1 MTAPGALYGI
11 GVGPGDPGL
20 ITVTGAELISKISKI
35 FVPIARIKAES
46 LALDIARRYVSDDAE
61 IVELVFPMVT
71 DKAELSRRW
80 DESARTIADA
90 LSTGEDACFVT
101 LGDPLLYSTYIYLLR
116 ALKKALPG
124 ARVVTIPG
132 VTAFNAVA
140 ALTSFPVGEGK
151 EPVTI
156 IPAADDLGAAR
167 EAIERG
173 GTVVL
178 MKVGKRLQR
187 IIDLLEEL
195 GVQENA
201 VFVSNAGMEDQRV
214 ETDLSRLRGETEQTG
229 YMSTI
234 LVHAGKRK
242 GETA

>member
-1 MTAPGALYGI
+1 MTEPGVLYGV

-20 ITVTGAELISKISKI
+20 VTVAGAELISKTKKI
-35 FVPIARIKAES
+35 FVPIARIKSES

-61 IVELVFPMVT
+61 VVGLVFPMVT
-71 DKAELSRRW
+71 DKDELSRRW
-80 DESARTIADA
+80 DESAGMIAAA

-116 ALKKALPG
+116 ALEKALPG
-124 ARVVTIPG
+124 AKVVTIPG
-132 VTAFNAVA
+132 VTAFSAVA
-140 ALTSFPVGEGK
+140 ALTSFPVGEAK

-167 EAIERG
+167 EAMERG

-187 IIDLLEEL
+187 IMDLLEEQ
-195 GVQENA
+195 GVLENA
-201 VFVSNAGMEDQRV
+201 VFVSNAGMENQRV
-214 ETDLSRLRGETEQTG
+214 ETDLSRLRGESVETG

-234 LVHAGKRK
+234 LVHAGKK
-242 GETA
+242 GGAA